1 MVRTSEGLTD
11 GHSRERPAC
20 RQGSDL
26 LGLIQHLTG
35 VEEHWFLLD
44 GRRRRTALDLVADGL
59 EAVP

>member
-1 MVRTSEGLTD
+1 MVRTSEGLTAQARTP
-11 GHSRERPAC
+11 GVPS
-20 RQGSDL
+20 GTSL

-35 VEEHWFLLD
+35 VQEHWFLLD

>member
-11 GHSRERPAC
+11 AQARTPGVPS
-20 RQGSDL
+20 GTGL

-44 GRRRRTALDLVADGL
+44 GRRRRTALDVVADGL